1 MYKLYMFL
9 KEFYAI
15 VFYLLLGAL
24 IIYGLSYVIMYLD
37 KKSHIDITQDKIEV
51 KSNESYDSGPLLDFI
66 DKLECILRDQ

>member
-15 VFYLLLGAL
+15 VFYLLLSAL
-24 IIYGLSYVIMYLD
+24 VIYGLSYVIMYLD

>member
-24 IIYGLSYVIMYLD
+24 IIYGLGYVIMYLD
-37 KKSHIDITQDKIEV
+37 KKSHIDTTQDKIEV

>member
-1 MYKLYMFL
+1 MFL

-15 VFYLLLGAL
+15 VFYLLLSAL
-24 IIYGLSYVIMYLD
+24 VIYGLSYVIMYLD

>member
-15 VFYLLLGAL
+15 VFYLLLSAL

>member
-1 MYKLYMFL
+1 MYKLHMFL

-15 VFYLLLGAL
+15 VFYLLLSAL

-37 KKSHIDITQDKIEV
+37 KKSHDITQDKIEV

>member
-15 VFYLLLGAL
+15 VFYLLLSAL
-24 IIYGLSYVIMYLD
+24 IIYGLGYVIMYLD

>member
-15 VFYLLLGAL
+15 VFYLLLSAL
-24 IIYGLSYVIMYLD
+24 IIYGLGYVIMYLD

-51 KSNESYDSGPLLDFI
+51 KSNESYDNGPLLDFI

>member
-66 DKLECILRDQ
+66 DKLECILGDQ

>member
-15 VFYLLLGAL
+15 VFYLLLSTL
-24 IIYGLSYVIMYLD
+24 IVYGLGYVIMYLD

>member
-24 IIYGLSYVIMYLD
+24 IIYGLGYVIMYLD

>member
-1 MYKLYMFL
+1 MFL

-15 VFYLLLGAL
+15 VFYLLLSAL

>member
-1 MYKLYMFL
+1 MFL

-15 VFYLLLGAL
+15 VFYLLLSAL

-37 KKSHIDITQDKIEV
+37 KKSHDITQDKIEV